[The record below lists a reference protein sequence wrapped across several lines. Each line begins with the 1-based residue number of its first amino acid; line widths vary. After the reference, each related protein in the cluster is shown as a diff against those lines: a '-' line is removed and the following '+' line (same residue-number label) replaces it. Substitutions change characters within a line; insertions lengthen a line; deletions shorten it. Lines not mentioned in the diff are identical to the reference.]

1 MRFQLIMAS
10 VFTGAFFAFG
20 QSEIDVYRLSNTY
33 VHGSARFDAMGG
45 SFGALGAESGC
56 IGINPAGF
64 GRSSVSSFSFGASG
78 TSFKNTSHFRGNG
91 EAVSTGS
98 SSMDDFKFRIPNL
111 AGTVVSDVSSSNSGL
126 IYTQISFGMNRVA
139 NFNNSF
145 NYGGQQF
152 ESLLDVFASQAY
164 GIDPIDLYNS
174 LPYTSSLAYQTYT
187 IDDNANN
194 EYSPRLNGA
203 DVIHNR
209 TVLNSGGINEFYLGL
224 SANYLDKIYLGA
236 SVSYN
241 TLNFAES
248 VIHKETLTDTTGT
261 LGLMSYAYQY
271 SYKSKGG
278 GLGVKLGA
286 IFLPVEWFR
295 LGFALHTPTFYQITD
310 EYSADMQALHADGLK
325 VVDPSFIPVNK
336 YKYRIWTPT
345 KFVGSMA
352 FVFSDNGCINVDLE
366 YVNYGWGR
374 LKTTTDEAYVA
385 YDYAFENATIKS
397 QMVDALNV
405 RIGGEWAINNT
416 FFIRGG
422 YGYYPKGDTL
432 ARSYGKSFSQT
443 ISGGLG
449 FRINRVYLDLSV
461 RYFTTSS
468 VYKAFYESRT
478 DLDIVNTTFN
488 IGMQYKFDYK

>member
-1 MRFQLIMAS
+1 MRSKIILAS

-20 QSEIDVYRLSNTY
+20 QNEVDVYRLSNTY
-33 VHGSARFDAMGG
+33 VQGSARFDAMGG

-64 GRSSVSSFSFGASG
+64 GRSSVSSFSFGAAG
-78 TSFKNTSHFRGNG
+78 TSLKTTSHFRGNG
-91 EAVSTGS
+91 EAVSTGN

-111 AGTVVSDVSSSNSGL
+111 AGTIVSDVSSSNSGL

-145 NYGGQQF
+145 NYSGQQF
-152 ESLLDVFASQAY
+152 ESLLDVFASQAK
-164 GIDPIDLYNS
+164 GIDPADLYNVD
-174 LPYTSSLAYQTYT
+174 PYGSSLAYQTYT
-187 IDDNANN
+187 IDPDVNN
-194 EYSPRLNGA
+194 DYYSRLNSG

-209 TVLNSGGINEFYLGL
+209 TVLNRGGINEFYVAL
-224 SANYLDKIYLGA
+224 SANYLDKIYFGA

-241 TLNFAES
+241 TLNFSES
-248 VIHKETLTDTTGT
+248 VIHKETLTDTSGVT
-261 LGLMSYAYQY
+261 LRSFVYQY
-271 SYKSKGG
+271 DYKTKGG
-278 GLGVKLGA
+278 GTNLKLGA
-286 IFLPVEWFR
+286 IFVPADWFR
-295 LGFALHTPTFYQITD
+295 VGLALHTPTFYQITD
-310 EYSADMQALHADGLK
+310 EATADMQAVHNYGK
-325 VVDPSFIPVNK
+325 EVVDPSFIPAYK

-345 KFVGSMA
+345 KFVGSFG
-352 FVFSDNGCINVDLE
+352 FVFADNGCINVDLE
-366 YVNYGWGR
+366 YLNYGWGR
-374 LKTTTDEAYVA
+374 LKTTNDEAYLPT
-385 YDYAFENATIKS
+385 DYSLENSTVKS

-405 RIGGEWAINNT
+405 RVGGEWAINNT

-468 VYKAFYESRT
+468 VYKAFFESRA

-488 IGMQYKFDYK
+488 IGLQYKFDYK